1 MKMHPAQCTKFWRK
15 KDEQIDFVFF
25 QNEVVGSKAGYD
37 AFGEGAV
44 RQVLSLVQW
53 EDNYGQSR
61 LKQQLL
67 ALINIFLPKRPYVG
81 VAK

>member
-44 RQVLSLVQW
+44 RQVLSLVQ
-53 EDNYGQSR
+53 
-61 LKQQLL
+61 
-67 ALINIFLPKRPYVG
+67 
-81 VAK
+81 